1 MLFAVNQNTIAQ
13 TQLIKQEKQI
23 LETAFVYLTIKL
35 AHLNCEQTRT

>member
-1 MLFAVNQNTIAQ
+1 MLFAVNQNTIAK

-23 LETAFVYLTIKL
+23 LKIVFVYLTIKQ